1 MTPPRPPSAS
11 PVTRGTRLQVLNPFI
26 AELQSALGA
35 SQKPTAEGETV
46 CLCVSGRE
54 LTVDPWTTERIDPQ
68 AHVNDALEADC
79 RRVVTQS
86 VALLAK
92 CGGDLSAL
100 ESADPQNTGGLYM
113 ARAEVML
120 DAAIGGSLVK
130 DIQCIVDNLLKAGRF
145 EEANGLSKFNHQL
158 RNTVYELRKR
168 IDPEY
173 RSTIEDLVDR
183 LAETGSVDVPATSG
197 ADAAAAPA
205 AEPAGAPRRRRA
217 PAAAPAMH
225 HRPHRSAR
233 PAHAEAEELASSA
246 GKLPS
251 FQLPLR
257 TKVLGAMLL
266 VTGLILFLA
275 ILPVLFPA
283 RPSGEPPVS
292 AASFPGLVR
301 GVEDH
306 WPGLYVILEPEAW
319 DAMDQDARIELL
331 HELSAGLTSRRYKG
345 ALVRTPDGRP
355 LGQWLWN
362 NGVTLLDDG
371 AEHQERGTPGT
382 PSE

>member
-1 MTPPRPPSAS
+1 
-11 PVTRGTRLQVLNPFI
+11 VLNPFI

-35 SQKPTAEGETV
+35 SPKPVLEGETI
-46 CLCVSGRE
+46 CLRVSGRE
-54 LTVDPWTTERIDPQ
+54 LTVDPWTTERLDPQ
-68 AHVNDALEADC
+68 ARVNDALEADC

-100 ESADPQNTGGLYM
+100 EGQDPQSTGGLYM

-130 DIQCIVDNLLKAGRF
+130 DIQRVMDDLLKAGRH
-145 EEANGLSKFNHQL
+145 EEASGLSKFNHQL
-158 RNTVYELRKR
+158 RHTVYELRKC

-173 RSTIEDLVDR
+173 RSTIEELAEQ
-183 LAETGSVDVPATSG
+183 LAETGAVDVPEKPAT
-197 ADAAAAPA
+197 DAPPAPVPSRRATPQPDRSRPATPAPA
-205 AEPAGAPRRRRA
+205 PPLRR
-217 PAAAPAMH
+217 H
-225 HRPHRSAR
+225 GSAR
-233 PAHAEAEELASSA
+233 PAHAAAEAAATA
-246 GKLPS
+246 GRLPS
-251 FQLPLR
+251 FDLPLR

-266 VTGLILFLA
+266 VTAFILFLA

-283 RPSGEPPVS
+283 RPAGEPPVS

-301 GVEDH
+301 SVEDH
-306 WPGLYVILEPEAW
+306 WPGLYVTLETEAW
-319 DAMDQDARIELL
+319 DALDQAGRIELL

-345 ALVRTPDGRP
+345 AFVRTPDGRP

-371 AEHQERGTPGT
+371 AEQWEPGT
-382 PSE
+382 PPNFPTRTHPTPPAHPS